1 MAYAD
6 MPVIIPLLAT
16 GYLLTIYFLLILAQR
31 TVKRGQDPNGQNHS
45 LPYSRL
51 PSLKGKLVEENFNL
65 PNVTISR
72 IRPTSYK
79 LSSGLQPNVYA
90 NLADGSLSEKLESKG
105 YLSTEIRE
113 EVAQG

>member
-16 GYLLTIYFLLILAQR
+16 GYLLTIYLLLILAQR
-31 TVKRGQDPNGQNHS
+31 TVKRGQDLNGQNCS

-51 PSLKGKLVEENFNL
+51 PSLQGKPVEENLTL
-65 PNVTISR
+65 PSVTITR

-90 NLADGSLSEKLESKG
+90 NLAEGSLSEKLESKG

>member
-16 GYLLTIYFLLILAQR
+16 GYLLTIYLLLILAQR
-31 TVKRGQDPNGQNHS
+31 TVKRGQDLNGQNRS

-51 PSLKGKLVEENFNL
+51 PSFKGKLVEENLNL

-79 LSSGLQPNVYA
+79 LSSELPPNVYA
-90 NLADGSLSEKLESKG
+90 NLAEKSFSEGLDSNS
-105 YLSTEIRE
+105 YLSREIRE

>member
-31 TVKRGQDPNGQNHS
+31 TVKRGQDLNCQNRS

-51 PSLKGKLVEENFNL
+51 PSLKGKFVEENLNF
-65 PNVTISR
+65 PCVSISK
-72 IRPTSYK
+72 IRPTGSK

-90 NLADGSLSEKLESKG
+90 NLVEGSLSEKLESKG